1 MKLNHIYVIVLLMW
15 GLLSSCISEDYS
27 DCYNRYVVNLSYL
40 GDGQTE
46 IFPDKIDKVQMSI
59 FDKAGNCLSRTMLSD
74 EEVAAQSVMLPS
86 LAEGDYRI
94 VFLGNPYSTSTK
106 DLTLRS
112 SFSDLCFGA
121 DAYWNGEEVS
131 GNDPLYWASVDQTI
145 EPFDEQRQVTY
156 STAHFAASHYDV
168 SVEVTGTPSALKIVL
183 EGVSPYTD
191 YNNIAAADAE
201 TSYILNSVYD
211 GSDKVTAVCNI
222 MRHQDHENVNLK
234 VLSLEGTELAV
245 VNFAEFLSE
254 NSKYID
260 CSKQEVVIP
269 FQVGFKSAEVEITM
283 PDWAITDVTPEFK

>member
-59 FDKAGNCLSRTMLSD
+59 FDEAGNCLSRTMLSD

-112 SFSDLCFGA
+112 IFSDLCFGA
-121 DAYWNGEEVS
+121 DAYWNGKEVS
-131 GNDPLYWASVDQTI
+131 GNDPLYWASLEQTI
-145 EPFDEQRQVTY
+145 APFDEQRQVTY

-201 TSYILNSVYD
+201 TTYILNSVYD
-211 GSDKVTAVCNI
+211 GTDKVTAVCNI
-222 MRHQDHENVNLK
+222 MRHKDHENVNLK

-269 FQVGFKSAEVEITM
+269 FQIGFKSAEVEITM

>member
-86 LAEGDYRI
+86 LADGDYRI

-112 SFSDLCFGA
+112 IFSDLCFGA
-121 DAYWNGEEVS
+121 DAYWNGKEVS

-156 STAHFAASHYDV
+156 ATALFAASHYDV
-168 SVEVTGTPSALKIVL
+168 SIEVTGTPSALKIVL

-211 GSDKVTAVCNI
+211 GTDKVTAVCNI
-222 MRHQDHENVNLK
+222 MRHKDHENVNLK

-269 FQVGFKSAEVEITM
+269 FQIGFKSAEVEITM

>member
-74 EEVAAQSVMLPS
+74 EEVAAQSVMFPS
-86 LAEGDYRI
+86 LAEGDYKI

-106 DLTLRS
+106 DISLRS
-112 SFSDLCFGA
+112 RFSDLCFGA
-121 DAYWNGEEVS
+121 DAYWNGKEVS
-131 GNDPLYWASVDQTI
+131 GNDPLYWASLEQTI
-145 EPFDEQRQVTY
+145 APFDEQRQVTY
-156 STAHFAASHYDV
+156 SMAHFAASHYDV

-201 TSYILNSVYD
+201 TTYILNSVYD
-211 GSDKVTAVCNI
+211 GTDKVTAVCNI

-269 FQVGFKSAEVEITM
+269 FQIGFKSAEVEITM
-283 PDWAITDVTPEFK
+283 PDWAIKDVTPEFK

>member
-86 LAEGDYRI
+86 LAEGDYKI

-106 DLTLRS
+106 DISLRS
-112 SFSDLCFGA
+112 RFSDLCFGA
-121 DAYWNGEEVS
+121 DAYWNGKEVS
-131 GNDPLYWASVDQTI
+131 GNDPLYWASLEQTI
-145 EPFDEQRQVTY
+145 APFDEQRQVTY

-201 TSYILNSVYD
+201 TTYILNSVYD
-211 GSDKVTAVCNI
+211 GTDKVTAVCNI
-222 MRHQDHENVNLK
+222 MRHKDHENVNLK

-269 FQVGFKSAEVEITM
+269 FQIGFKSAEVEITM
-283 PDWAITDVTPEFK
+283 PDWAIKDVTPEFK

>member
-86 LAEGDYRI
+86 LAEGDYKI

-106 DLTLRS
+106 DISLRS
-112 SFSDLCFGA
+112 RFSDLCFGA
-121 DAYWNGEEVS
+121 DAYWNGKEVS
-131 GNDPLYWASVDQTI
+131 GNDPLYWASLEQTI
-145 EPFDEQRQVTY
+145 APFDEQRQVTY
-156 STAHFAASHYDV
+156 SMAHFAASHYDV

-201 TSYILNSVYD
+201 TTYILNSVYD
-211 GSDKVTAVCNI
+211 GTDKVTAVCNI

-269 FQVGFKSAEVEITM
+269 FQIGFKSAEVEITM
-283 PDWAITDVTPEFK
+283 PDWAIKDVTPEFK